1 MIEVSGKY
9 AYCKARKSREI
20 SGDLFIESGIINTR
34 LVKIAYLNVTDVK
47 KNKWKP
53 QNLVDWLLG
62 GNLHIVITHPHQGM
76 PQNWSMADLYNE
88 FGRLYYHDGFPNEG
102 KLSCPIFTQD
112 KYGYLEPLFD
122 SGICLTTLRVD
133 LVELMDYDQIL
144 VKVTDYMRDHS
155 EGIGAVIKAPYSTNR
170 CRGIEKTLKYA
181 RTPESVLG
189 MAQ

>member
-1 MIEVSGKY
+1 MNYHKLQ
-9 AYCKARKSREI
+9 K
-20 SGDLFIESGIINTR
+20 FTR
-34 LVKIAYLNVTDVK
+34 R
-47 KNKWKP
+47 
-53 QNLVDWLLG
+53 
-62 GNLHIVITHPHQGM
+62 H
-76 PQNWSMADLYNE
+76 
-88 FGRLYYHDGFPNEG
+88 
-102 KLSCPIFTQD
+102 